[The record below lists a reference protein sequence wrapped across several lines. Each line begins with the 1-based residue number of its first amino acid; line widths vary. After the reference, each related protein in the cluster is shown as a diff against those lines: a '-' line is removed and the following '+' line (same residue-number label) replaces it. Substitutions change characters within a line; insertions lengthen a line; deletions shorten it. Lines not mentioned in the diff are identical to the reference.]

1 MLIAQMHPP
10 AVVAPAPAQPVTIS
24 SIMMK
29 LPWKLL
35 ACGALAAAASLHA
48 GKLVEVVHAHA
59 WPASREPSTAAVAEG
74 PRAETTLAAVAMAST
89 LESTLARYTCSIL
102 NDQNVA
108 HTFTGPLLNSD
119 TFPESVFSGTI
130 LYKCNETSGG
140 VTYIQYLT
148 FGGGIGPRRMA
159 PSSATR
165 SCSPQ
170 VRVQLHHPTLHAGLI
185 PWRHIS
191 NQSPWRCACRLRRAC
206 MTLCVCV
213 CV

>member
-74 PRAETTLAAVAMAST
+74 PRAETPLAAVAMAST
-89 LESTLARYTCSIL
+89 LESSLARYTCSIL

-108 HTFTGPLLNSD
+108 HTFTRPLLNSD
-119 TFPESVFSGTI
+119 TSPESVFSGTI

-140 VTYIQYLT
+140 VTYIQNLT
-148 FGGGIGPRRMA
+148 FGGDYQSEKNGTVFSDPFML
-159 PSSATR
+159 SASACPASIAR
-165 SCSPQ
+165 HC
-170 VRVQLHHPTLHAGLI
+170 RPTFGAHL
-185 PWRHIS
+185 
-191 NQSPWRCACRLRRAC
+191 
-206 MTLCVCV
+206 
-213 CV
+213 